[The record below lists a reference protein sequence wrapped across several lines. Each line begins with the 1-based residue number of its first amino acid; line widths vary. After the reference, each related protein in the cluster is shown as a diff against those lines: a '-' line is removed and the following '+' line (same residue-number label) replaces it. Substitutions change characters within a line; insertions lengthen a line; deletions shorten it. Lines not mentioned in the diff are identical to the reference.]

1 MDLDKLIASEGYKDA
16 LRRVASWKERLAK
29 GDMAEAMKVRQENAA
44 FFSRM
49 RKSEPELYAVFQLS
63 DKELSEMIYKKMTGK
78 DITID

>member
-1 MDLDKLIASEGYKDA
+1 MNLDKLIASEGYKDA
-16 LRRVASWKERLAK
+16 LRRVAAWKERLEN
-29 GDMAEAMKVRQENAA
+29 GDVAEAMLVRQENAA

-49 RKSEPELYAVFQLS
+49 RKSDPELYSLFQLS